1 MDFELPNSK
10 CVSTAPASCVT
21 SAQRVNEI
29 ASSSNDEEH
38 DGDAY
43 LEDALAD
50 VLDKAMVE
58 VSKEYDLESD

>member
-29 ASSSNDEEH
+29 ASSSNDEEEEEKVINFN
-38 DGDAY
+38 DAR
-43 LEDALAD
+43 
-50 VLDKAMVE
+50 
-58 VSKEYDLESD
+58 KE